1 MGTSASSKGT
11 PGKAPMVPSWADTDG
26 QGSGPPPN
34 SGRFRPFRTAMGK
47 AVRGGGGQGGFRKAL
62 GHYARSA
69 TGGAGQGPRRFGAML
84 ASGAAL
90 FSAINDLRNGG
101 TGVSDTGVDLSALNG
116 TDTDRAIQ
124 TIIDALVPDNGDAD
138 KIRTAMQM
146 ALADALVGIS
156 DFDSSRITDDVLI
169 AMMLAYVRECVFLQV
184 MADSASAFEKAGS
197 ANQAEDAE
205 RELHALVRAVVDQ
218 EMRPL
223 FEGDLRTTSRAAIEA
238 VQQRAVEGVWS
249 EWEGYE

>member
-1 MGTSASSKGT
+1 
-11 PGKAPMVPSWADTDG
+11 
-26 QGSGPPPN
+26 
-34 SGRFRPFRTAMGK
+34 
-47 AVRGGGGQGGFRKAL
+47 
-62 GHYARSA
+62 
-69 TGGAGQGPRRFGAML
+69 ML
-84 ASGAAL
+84 SSGAAL

-101 TGVSDTGVDLSALNG
+101 TGASDTGVDLSALNG

-146 ALADALVGIS
+146 ALADALVGVS
-156 DFDSSRITDDVLI
+156 DFDFSRITDDVLI

-197 ANQAEDAE
+197 ANQAEDSE

-223 FEGDLRTTSRAAIEA
+223 FEGDLRTTSRAEIEA
-238 VQQRAVEGVWS
+238 MQQRAVEGVWS